1 MAARLADGAKTDES
15 PALVSHFISDGLKVD
30 RVSLLQLSQRE
41 LRLLTRYRYNI
52 IAIEAFK
59 RSYAQVPA
67 GRIDP
72 DEHRGTAIWTRMIIN
87 VVGREAKERVRRR
100 HIALLRS
107 I

>member
-1 MAARLADGAKTDES
+1 MAARLSDEAKIDKS

-30 RVSLLQLSQRE
+30 RVSLLQLSQRS
-41 LRLLTRYRYNI
+41 LRLIIRYRYNI

-59 RSYAQVPA
+59 RSCAQVHA

-72 DEHRGTAIWTRMIIN
+72 NEHRGTAIWTRMTIN

-100 HIALLRS
+100 HVALLRS

>member
-1 MAARLADGAKTDES
+1 MAARLADGAKTDKL
-15 PALVSHFISDGLKVD
+15 PALVSHSISDGLKVD
-30 RVSLLQLSQRE
+30 RVSLPQLSQRL
-41 LRLLTRYRYNI
+41 LRLITRYRYNT

-59 RSYAQVPA
+59 RSYAQVHA

-87 VVGREAKERVRRR
+87 VVAREANERVRRR
-100 HIALLRS
+100 HMPLLRS

>member
-1 MAARLADGAKTDES
+1 MAARLADGAKTDKS

-30 RVSLLQLSQRE
+30 RVSLLQLSLRE
-41 LRLLTRYRYNI
+41 LRLITRYRYNT

-59 RSYAQVPA
+59 GSYAQVHA

-72 DEHRGTAIWTRMIIN
+72 DEHRGTAIWTRTIIN
-87 VVGREAKERVRRR
+87 FVGREAKERFRRR
-100 HIALLRS
+100 HITLLRS